1 MPEEKP
7 LEATPHRIR
16 KARREGDVARSSQL
30 TANLSFALAV
40 LAVAAVSP
48 QVAGLAHR
56 DVAAAAAHL
65 SAPSSMWLVVV
76 LTIACIGCAA
86 AGSVFAAA
94 AQSGGF
100 ALIAVTAKFER
111 LDPAQGLRRLC
122 SRETLDGGLRAV
134 IAFGCATA
142 AILPVAAMGA
152 AAMMNAQSVAAVA
165 AHAWKSSQAIAGVC
179 VGVGLLFSAAEY
191 AASRGA
197 WLRKL
202 RMSFDER
209 RREVKEEEGDAATRG
224 RRRALHRALLR
235 GGLQRIKAAAFVV
248 ANPRHVAVALEYRPP
263 DVPVPRVLIRALDA
277 FALEV
282 RAAAARHGIPVV
294 ESAALA
300 RALYRDVRAGQPIP
314 VAHYVA
320 VAEVVVAL
328 GRIGTRA

>member
-1 MPEEKP
+1 MPDEKP

-16 KARREGDVARSSQL
+16 KARSEGDVARSSQL

-40 LAVAAVSP
+40 LAVAATTP
-48 QVAGLAHR
+48 QIGGLARR
-56 DVAAAAAHL
+56 DVAATAAHL
-65 SAPSSMWLVVV
+65 GAPLSIWLIVV
-76 LTIACIGCAA
+76 LTMACIGCAA
-86 AGSVFAAA
+86 AGGVLATA

-100 ALIAVTAKFER
+100 ALTAVTVKFER

-134 IAFGCATA
+134 IAFACALA
-142 AILPVAAMGA
+142 AILPVAAFGA
-152 AAMMNAQSVAAVA
+152 AAMMNAESVAAVA
-165 AHAWKSSQAIAGVC
+165 AHAWRSSQAIASVC

-191 AASRGA
+191 AAARSA

-202 RMSFDER
+202 RMSFEER

-235 GGLQRIKAAAFVV
+235 GGLRRIEDAAFVV

-282 RAAAARHGIPVV
+282 RAAAARYGIPIV

-300 RALYRDVRAGQPIP
+300 RALYRDVRAGHPIP
-314 VAHYVA
+314 VSHYVA

-328 GRIGTRA
+328 GRIRTPA

>member
-40 LAVAAVSP
+40 LAVAATAP
-48 QVAGLAHR
+48 NIDGLARR
-56 DVAAAAAHL
+56 DIAVTAARL
-65 SAPSSMWLVVV
+65 SAPPSMWLVVV
-76 LTIACIGCAA
+76 LTLACIGCAA
-86 AGSVFAAA
+86 AGSVLATA
-94 AQSGGF
+94 AQGGGF
-100 ALIAVTAKFER
+100 ASTAVTAKFER
-111 LDPAQGLRRLC
+111 LDPTQGLRRLF
-122 SRETLDGGLRAV
+122 SRETLDGALRAG
-134 IAFGCATA
+134 IAFGCAMA

-152 AAMMNAQSVAAVA
+152 AGMMNAQSVVAVA
-165 AHAWKSSQAIAGVC
+165 ALAWKSSQGIAGLC
-179 VGVGLLFSAAEY
+179 VAVGLLFSAAEY
-191 AASRGA
+191 AAARSA

-235 GGLQRIKAAAFVV
+235 GGLQRIKDAAFVV

-263 DVPVPRVLIRALDA
+263 DVAVPRVLIRALDA

-282 RAAAARHGIPVV
+282 RAVAARHGIPVI
-294 ESAALA
+294 ESPALA
-300 RALYRDVRAGQPIP
+300 RALYRDVRAGQP
-314 VAHYVA
+314 
-320 VAEVVVAL
+320 
-328 GRIGTRA
+328 